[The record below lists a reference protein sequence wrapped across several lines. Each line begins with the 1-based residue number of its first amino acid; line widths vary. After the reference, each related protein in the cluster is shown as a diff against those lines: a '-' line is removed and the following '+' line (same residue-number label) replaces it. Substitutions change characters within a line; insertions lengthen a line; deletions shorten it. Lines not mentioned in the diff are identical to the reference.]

1 MSDRNRA
8 IIEEFR
14 ANEGRV
20 GGNFAGRPMLL
31 LTHTGAR
38 SGRTYTNPLVYL
50 PDDGRLV
57 VFASRGGAPTNPD
70 WYHNLMAHPTA
81 TVEVGTETY
90 EVDVAEVHGA
100 ERDRLVARQ
109 IEISPVFGDYERRTS
124 RRIPVLALTRRNRA

>member
-1 MSDRNRA
+1 MASRNQA

-14 ANEGRV
+14 ANGGRV
-20 GGNFAGRPMLL
+20 GGRFEGRPMLL

-38 SGRTYTNPLVYL
+38 TGRTYTNPLVYL

-57 VFASRGGAPTNPD
+57 VFATKGGAPTNPD

-90 EVDVAEVHGA
+90 DVDVAEVHGE
-100 ERDRLVARQ
+100 ERDRLYTRQ
-109 IEISPVFGDYERRTS
+109 AETAPAFREYEERTS
-124 RRIPVLALTRRNRA
+124 RRIPVIALTRRAPV